1 MGTIIENS
9 LIQDTCRVVEWERL
23 GYGTSYRVLTVN
35 VMEKRKTITTIDT
48 KFFPLEYY

>member
-23 GYGTSYRVLTVN
+23 GWDVLSSVDCKCHGKTENYYNYRHQ
-35 VMEKRKTITTIDT
+35 I
-48 KFFPLEYY
+48 FPP

>member
-9 LIQDTCRVVEWERL
+9 LIQDTCRVV
-23 GYGTSYRVLTVN
+23 GGTSYRVLTVN